1 MHRYNQLLELY
12 RSKDELRQWLCKP
25 FNFNGNTCA
34 SNASAIVILPF
45 IGTHPDMSEKISP
58 IYPTERNTAVKF
70 SLNSLKWAYDKS
82 PMIEAPCDCTGKC
95 NYCNGIGEVPY
106 EHLYEGSYVFT
117 DGDCPQCDGLG
128 RIDLDVKPDENGEIP
143 DMLALVEIEGYY
155 IPITRIYELI
165 RTCEILECDT
175 INLVHTGNNLLF
187 SLGNVEIVVA
197 HSTSESSP
205 YCKIESEVK

>member
-45 IGTHPDMSEKISP
+45 MGTYPDMTEKIKDVFP
-58 IYPTERNTAVKF
+58 AERNTDLTF
-70 SLNSLKWAYDKS
+70 SLTSFKKAYDKA
-82 PMIEAPCDCTGKC
+82 PMIDSPCDATGKC
-95 NYCNGIGEVPY
+95 NYCNGIGEVSY

-117 DGDCPQCDGLG
+117 DGDCPQCDGVG
-128 RIDLDVKPDENGEIP
+128 RIDLDIKPNENGDIP
-143 DMLALVEIEGYY
+143 DALSMVEIGGYK
-155 IPITRIYELI
+155 IAIARIYELI

-175 INLVHTGNNLLF
+175 INLAHTGNNLLF
-187 SLGNVEIVVA
+187 SVGNAEIVVA
-197 HSTSESSP
+197 HTTSDNNP
-205 YCKIESEVK
+205 YYKIESEDK